1 MRRTTRAGYT
11 LIEILAAFFL
21 MTVLLTLVMGIFV
34 ENGRQ
39 REAAIELMRE
49 RLSSTGALE
58 QLASDLEA
66 AIFVGRAPDV
76 DPGDH
81 PWRFL
86 AVDPGEYGS
95 TALRFVTQNVARDR
109 LAEHASGWAEV
120 AYFLEEDADGEL
132 VLWRWRS
139 PRPPSDLTRGFPDS
153 RSPGSMRLA
162 VGVAS
167 FGVRWLDPEGEW
179 LDEWESTFRPPEQ
192 ALPEAAEIFLVLMR
206 RAREGESE
214 DGALE
219 IPGILQTKRVAI
231 PMRPLDV
238 AALVELGQDGD
249 VEEADCYT
257 LAACLDEGDSSWY
270 QDLLAADCDGDDELC
285 SLLDNPSSVC
295 WSEIESARPE
305 IAALAPPVC
314 SSS

>member
-1 MRRTTRAGYT
+1 MIPMRAGYT

-58 QLASDLEA
+58 QLAADLEG
-66 AIFVGRAPDV
+66 AIFLARPADV
-76 DPGDH
+76 DPVDH

-86 AVDPGEYGS
+86 ALDPGERGS
-95 TALRFVTQNVARDR
+95 TTLRFVTQNVARDR
-109 LAEHASGWAEV
+109 LAERASGWAEV
-120 AYFLEEDADGEL
+120 AYFLEQDADDEW

-139 PRPPSDLTRGFPDS
+139 PRPPSEVTRGVPDS

-162 VGVAS
+162 VGVAE

-192 ALPEAAEIFLVLMR
+192 ALPEAAEISLVLLR

-219 IPGILQTKRVAI
+219 IPGRLQTKRVAI

-238 AALVELGQDGD
+238 ASLIELGQDGD
-249 VEEADCYT
+249 VDEADCYT
-257 LAACLDEGDSSWY
+257 LAACLDEGDSTWY
-270 QDLLAADCDGDDELC
+270 RDLLATDCDGDDELC
-285 SLLDNPSSVC
+285 SLLASPSNVC
-295 WSEIESARPE
+295 WSEIESARPA
-305 IAALAPPVC
+305 IAARAPEVC
-314 SSS
+314 GS

>member
-1 MRRTTRAGYT
+1 MSPATRTGYT

-49 RLSSTGALE
+49 RLSSVGALE
-58 QLASDLEA
+58 QLANDLEG
-66 AIFVGRAPDV
+66 AIFVSRAGEV
-76 DPGDH
+76 DPEDH

-86 AVDPGEYGS
+86 AVDAGEYGS

-120 AYFLEEDADGEL
+120 AYFLEEDANGER
-132 VLWRWRS
+132 VLWRWRA
-139 PRPPSDLTRGFPDS
+139 PRPPSEATRAFPDS

-162 VGVAS
+162 VGVAE
-167 FGVRWLDPEGEW
+167 FGVRWLGPEGEW
-179 LDEWESTFRPPEQ
+179 LDDWESTFRPPEQ
-192 ALPEAAEIFLVLMR
+192 ALPEAAEISLVLMR

-219 IPGILQTKRVAI
+219 IPGLLQTQRVAI

-238 AALVELGQDGD
+238 AALVELGQDGN
-249 VEEADCYT
+249 VEQADCYT
-257 LAACLDEGDSSWY
+257 LAACLDEGDATWY
-270 QDLLAADCDGDDELC
+270 NDLVAADCEGDDELC
-285 SLLDNPSSVC
+285 SLLGNPSSVC

-305 IAALAPPVC
+305 IAALAPAVC
-314 SSS
+314 GS

>member
-1 MRRTTRAGYT
+1 MTPSRAGYT

-21 MTVLLTLVMGIFV
+21 MTVLLTLVMGIFG

-58 QLASDLEA
+58 QLASDLEGA
-66 AIFVGRAPDV
+66 VFVSRAPDV
-76 DPGDH
+76 DPEDH
-81 PWRFL
+81 PWRFM

-120 AYFLEEDADGEL
+120 AYFLEQDAEGEW

-139 PRPPSDLTRGFPDS
+139 ARPPSEVTRGFPDS
-153 RSPGSMRLA
+153 RSPGAMRLA
-162 VGVAS
+162 LGVAD
-167 FGVRWLDPEGEW
+167 FGVRWLGPEGEW
-179 LDEWESTFRPPEQ
+179 LDEWESTFQPPAQ
-192 ALPEAAEIFLVLMR
+192 ALPEAAEISLVLLR

-219 IPGILQTKRVAI
+219 IPGTLQTKRIAI

-249 VEEADCYT
+249 VEQADCYT
-257 LAACLDEGDSSWY
+257 LAACLDEGDSTWY
-270 QDLLAADCDGDDELC
+270 SDLVAADCDGDDELC
-285 SLLDNPSSVC
+285 SLLANPGSVC

-305 IAALAPPVC
+305 IAALAPAAC
-314 SSS
+314 GS